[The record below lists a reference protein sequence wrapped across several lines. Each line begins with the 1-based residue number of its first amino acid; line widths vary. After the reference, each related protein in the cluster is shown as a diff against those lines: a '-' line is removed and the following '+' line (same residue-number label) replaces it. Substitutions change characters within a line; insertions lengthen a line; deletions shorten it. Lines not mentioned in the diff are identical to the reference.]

1 MILVP
6 LLLIASALAQTAP
19 PVGTWAQLPNTQL
32 YPAIPFE
39 AKRESASSGTPE
51 LWSPRGVFAFSGA
64 DVAQIN
70 GVWGFLIWG
79 GGHGD
84 SPDNSLYWNPFD
96 GSGAKRLTG
105 PYLAPDKV
113 YYYDAPLETYRS
125 VSRNAPPTVTVA
137 AAPKSRHT
145 YSSLLRIDLRGQP
158 AVFNYGGSLAVRSGS
173 GTAATRIFDLSQTY
187 DQAMARPDMGWAL
200 KAPGPGSAVS
210 SSSGWDPVQKRV
222 VTRSRGFIGAYYPE
236 TDRWENWN
244 IQNAPFGSDFQAS
257 VAMDVIGRKMYVLGD
272 RLAEVMDLDSKAYT
286 DLRGK
291 PWVAAFPGVGGGTGY
306 LAGPGVSWHARTK
319 QIVAWVGGNNLLL
332 INPATDTIKSITMG
346 GATVTAAPSAGTYG
360 RFRVIPG
367 TDQVVLVNAVDQNVF
382 IGTVPFDGGTPVPPP
397 QRTPMPTPLSRTI
410 TVPPGQPLPTRTWVE
425 RPMPTGPIQSYMQR
439 GGKHGRAIY
448 HPGLKSMV
456 FAGGD
461 WHPTMLQGSG
471 DGVGSEIWA
480 LDVTNNQWKLLRP
493 LCVPG
498 ETQPGH
504 PDNVVWAFDS
514 KRNRGLMAPGFYAIT
529 QGAASTCGSING
541 YGAYA
546 FDFVTRQFTG
556 PNAAAGLPS
565 PPQGWGG
572 DNHGPFGWYD
582 PITDELGRVRSGP
595 ILERLNLATQTWRT
609 QNLTDPG
616 GTTPHRSQQVID
628 VKGRAIYLLIQF
640 HKPSALM
647 GVRLTDGA
655 VRVIPL
661 PLQYTPPGGTD
672 QEVYTVFDPI
682 NRIVLVPN
690 NTLMGQAPLRGLGI
704 YHVDTGQWEW
714 EPVPASVMGSVWG
727 FDEATGAMIG
737 IGKRSQPYAYFLYKY
752 SATPQP
758 TR

>member
-1 MILVP
+1 MSML
-6 LLLIASALAQTAP
+6 
-19 PVGTWAQLPNTQL
+19 
-32 YPAIPFE
+32 
-39 AKRESASSGTPE
+39 
-51 LWSPRGVFAFSGA
+51 
-64 DVAQIN
+64 
-70 GVWGFLIWG
+70 FLI
-79 GGHGD
+79 
-84 SPDNSLYWNPFD
+84 S
-96 GSGAKRLTG
+96 
-105 PYLAPDKV
+105 
-113 YYYDAPLETYRS
+113 
-125 VSRNAPPTVTVA
+125 
-137 AAPKSRHT
+137 
-145 YSSLLRIDLRGQP
+145 
-158 AVFNYGGSLAVRSGS
+158 
-173 GTAATRIFDLSQTY
+173 
-187 DQAMARPDMGWAL
+187 
-200 KAPGPGSAVS
+200 
-210 SSSGWDPVQKRV
+210 
-222 VTRSRGFIGAYYPE
+222 
-236 TDRWENWN
+236 
-244 IQNAPFGSDFQAS
+244 
-257 VAMDVIGRKMYVLGD
+257 
-272 RLAEVMDLDSKAYT
+272 
-286 DLRGK
+286 
-291 PWVAAFPGVGGGTGY
+291 
-306 LAGPGVSWHARTK
+306 
-319 QIVAWVGGNNLLL
+319 
-332 INPATDTIKSITMG
+332 
-346 GATVTAAPSAGTYG
+346 
-360 RFRVIPG
+360 
-367 TDQVVLVNAVDQNVF
+367 
-382 IGTVPFDGGTPVPPP
+382 
-397 QRTPMPTPLSRTI
+397 
-410 TVPPGQPLPTRTWVE
+410 QPLPTRTWVE